1 MFGRVAAYGIAAL
14 LVVSPS
20 LSGSEINASVDV
32 DAPAAV
38 IGARTHDRAQDQRQ
52 DRARDDP
59 PTQAKVAALDHY
71 ESSVKSPVVAW
82 PAMQS
87 PALAEPFGLK
97 AVPVEAGEVLS
108 KWADVKADIRAESEI
123 LARCRESAEPCSSAV
138 QTFLEIIADGRA
150 HTGRARIG
158 VINRAINLAIHP
170 TSDLAQ
176 WGVPDRWSAPLV
188 TLSSGRGDCEDYA
201 IAKYVALKEVGVAD
215 DDVRLVIVRNIA
227 LGEDHAIVAARLDGS
242 WIMLDNRWL
251 TLVEDSE
258 MRRIIPLFVLD
269 HNGVK
274 QFVPTLPHEGG
285 VTASREGAESKPASL
300 GL

>member
-1 MFGRVAAYGIAAL
+1 MFGRVAAFGIAASIL
-14 LVVSPS
+14 VSPS
-20 LSGSEINASVDV
+20 LSGSEINAFVDL
-32 DAPAAV
+32 DAPADGISAM
-38 IGARTHDRAQDQRQ
+38 THDRAQDQGQ

-59 PTQAKVAALDHY
+59 PTQAKVAALDLA
-71 ESSVKSPVVAW
+71 ESSVKSP
-82 PAMQS
+82 
-87 PALAEPFGLK
+87 ALTEPFGLK
-97 AVPVEAGEVLS
+97 AVPVETGELLA
-108 KWADVKADIRAESEI
+108 KWAGVKTDIRAESEI
-123 LARCRESAEPCSSAV
+123 LTRCQESAEPCSSAV

-201 IAKYVALKEVGVAD
+201 IAKYVALKEAGVAD
-215 DDVRLVIVRNIA
+215 DDVRLVIVRNLA
-227 LGEDHAIVAARLDGS
+227 LGEDHAIVAARLDGN

-258 MRRIIPLFVLD
+258 MRRTIPLFVLD

-274 QFVPTLPHEGG
+274 QFVPTSPQEGRI
-285 VTASREGAESKPASL
+285 TASREGAGSKPASL